1 MVTKSQPEEPILTH
15 AEIQAAVGAR
25 LEKYRGRSV
34 LEQFAL
40 FMGMAQLME
49 LALKSFYSRRYGV
62 DVDSLERWNL
72 GQGKGALRDRG
83 LRPDFVAYLE
93 SVVDYRNHMAHS
105 FMADAFITR
114 ELFQRETRF
123 ESRELDK
130 GIYELEQLF
139 VLFEWTEVNQAWGQ
153 DAAA

>member
-1 MVTKSQPEEPILTH
+1 MSVTSQPEEPVLTH
-15 AEIQAAVGAR
+15 AEIQAAVDAR
-25 LEKYRGRSV
+25 LDKYRGRSV

-49 LALKSFYSRRYGV
+49 FALKSFYSRRYGV
-62 DVDSLERWNL
+62 DLESLDRWTL
-72 GQGKGALRDRG
+72 GQVKGALRDRG
-83 LRPDFVAYLE
+83 LRPDFIAYLA
-93 SVVDYRNHMAHS
+93 SVIDYRNHMAHS

-114 ELFQRETRF
+114 ELFQRQTRF
-123 ESRELDK
+123 ESRELDR

-139 VLFEWTEVNQAWGQ
+139 VLFEWTEAHQAWGQ